1 MTEDFVE
8 LAASDSGRRKRP
20 GVRLPRWGVGTAP
33 LGGLYE
39 PVDEEDA
46 QLTLEHAWDRGFRY
60 FDTAPLYG
68 AGQAETMVGKF
79 LRSDAL
85 VVSTKCGRSLVRSD
99 EPESIYH
106 SRTGYRARFDFS
118 PAAIRDGVASSLG
131 RLGRDRVDLVLI
143 HDPDDHAEY
152 VPSVVETLTELRTEG
167 LIGAIGLGMNQ
178 WQLPLQIIQ
187 TLPIDVILL
196 AGRWTLLDQSGLP
209 LLDAANDN
217 GIPVIAGGVFNSGI
231 LAGTGRTA
239 MYDYSPAAPE
249 LSAKVERLRSICL
262 GHDLDLPTA
271 AIHFAFTHPAVS
283 TVVVGVRSPA
293 EVEAYDAA
301 TRVTVPGALWSALGL
316 RGHDQAAPVT
326 RSCTERNQ
334 QLCD

>member
-1 MTEDFVE
+1 MTEDSE
-8 LAASDSGRRKRP
+8 DLAANDSGRRKRP
-20 GVRLPRWGVGTAP
+20 RVRLPRWGIGTAP

-39 PVDEEDA
+39 PVDEEA
-46 QLTLEHAWDRGFRY
+46 ARLTLEHAWNRGFRY

-68 AGQAETMVGKF
+68 AGQAETVIGKF

-99 EPESIYH
+99 ELDSIYR
-106 SRTGYRARFDFS
+106 SRTGYRAQFDFS
-118 PAAIRDGVASSLG
+118 PVAIREGVASSLD

-143 HDPDDHAEY
+143 HDPDDYGEY
-152 VPSVVETLTELRTEG
+152 IPSVVETLADLRAEG

-178 WQLPLQIIQ
+178 WQLPLQVVQ
-187 TLPIDVILL
+187 SLPIDVILL

-209 LLDAANDN
+209 LLDAANEI
-217 GIPVIAGGVFNSGI
+217 GVPVIAGGVFNSGI
-231 LAGTGRTA
+231 LAGTGGTA
-239 MYDYSPAAPE
+239 MYDYAPAAPE
-249 LSAKVERLRSICL
+249 LSTKVERLRSICL
-262 GHDLDLPTA
+262 GHDLDLATA

-301 TRVTVPGALWSALGL
+301 TRVTVPGALWSALGS
-316 RGHDQAAPVT
+316 A
-326 RSCTERNQ
+326 
-334 QLCD
+334 

>member
-1 MTEDFVE
+1 VTEDSE
-8 LAASDSGRRKRP
+8 DLAANDSGRRKRP
-20 GVRLPRWGVGTAP
+20 RVRLPRWGIGTAP

-39 PVDEEDA
+39 PVDEEA
-46 QLTLEHAWDRGFRY
+46 ARLTLEHAWNRGFRY

-68 AGQAETMVGKF
+68 AGQAETVIGKF

-99 EPESIYH
+99 ELDSIYR
-106 SRTGYRARFDFS
+106 SRTGYRAQFDFS
-118 PAAIRDGVASSLG
+118 PFAIREGVASSLD

-143 HDPDDHAEY
+143 HDPDDYGEY
-152 VPSVVETLTELRTEG
+152 IPSVVETLADLRAEG

-178 WQLPLQIIQ
+178 WQLPLQVVQ
-187 TLPIDVILL
+187 SLPIDVILL

-209 LLDAANDN
+209 LLDAANEI
-217 GIPVIAGGVFNSGI
+217 GVPVIAGGVFNSGI
-231 LAGTGRTA
+231 LAGTGGTA
-239 MYDYSPAAPE
+239 MYDYAPAAPE
-249 LSAKVERLRSICL
+249 LSTKVERLRSICL
-262 GHDLDLPTA
+262 GHDLDLATA

-301 TRVTVPGALWSALGL
+301 TRVTVPGALWSALGS
-316 RGHDQAAPVT
+316 A
-326 RSCTERNQ
+326 
-334 QLCD
+334 

>member
-1 MTEDFVE
+1 MTEDSE
-8 LAASDSGRRKRP
+8 DLAANDSGRRKRP
-20 GVRLPRWGVGTAP
+20 RVRLPRWGIGTAP

-39 PVDEEDA
+39 PVDEEA
-46 QLTLEHAWDRGFRY
+46 ARLTLEHAWNRGFRY

-68 AGQAETMVGKF
+68 AGQAETVIGKF

-99 EPESIYH
+99 ELDSIYR
-106 SRTGYRARFDFS
+106 SRTGYRAQFDFS
-118 PAAIRDGVASSLG
+118 PVAIREGVASSLD

-143 HDPDDHAEY
+143 HDPDDYGEY
-152 VPSVVETLTELRTEG
+152 IPSVVETLADLRAEG

-178 WQLPLQIIQ
+178 WQLPLQVVQ
-187 TLPIDVILL
+187 SLPIDVILL

-209 LLDAANDN
+209 LLDAANEI
-217 GIPVIAGGVFNSGI
+217 GVPVIAGGVFNSGI
-231 LAGTGRTA
+231 LAGTGGTA
-239 MYDYSPAAPE
+239 MYDYAPAAPE
-249 LSAKVERLRSICL
+249 LSTKVERLRSICL
-262 GHDLDLPTA
+262 GHDLDLATA

-301 TRVTVPGALWSALGL
+301 TRVTVPDALWSALGS
-316 RGHDQAAPVT
+316 A
-326 RSCTERNQ
+326 
-334 QLCD
+334 